1 MLDVR
6 RLRLLRELAL
16 RGTIVAVAEAL
27 AFTPSAVSQQLSALE
42 REAGVPLL
50 ERTGRRVTLTPA
62 GHRLVLHTEAVL
74 ERLELAAAE
83 LVDAR
88 QGLAGPLRI
97 GTFPT
102 AARAILPAALV
113 ALAGDHPRLE
123 PMVSEVD
130 PAVVANALRAGELDV
145 ALVHDYDFVPAL
157 DEPGLATEPLCA
169 EAMYLASTA
178 AHAAA
183 AADGAVTQ
191 GAPRPAPGP
200 SPDPDAGLG
209 LAHVPGPS
217 PAPGHGPGLAPGRT
231 SPGRPDGAAP
241 AAARA
246 DGTGRTEYTGHANHS
261 HRSGPSLAQWKDALW
276 ITATPGT
283 LCHTMTVRACHAAGF
298 TPRVRHQVD
307 EFATVLALVA
317 AGQGVALVPQLG
329 LVNPPPQVALT
340 PMAMSRRTKIAF
352 RSGAGRHPAVAAVA
366 AALRAAVAQEALAP
380 VGG

>member
-16 RGTIVAVAEAL
+16 RGTIAAVAEAL

-62 GHRLVLHTEAVL
+62 GQRLVPHAEAVL

-113 ALAGDHPRLE
+113 ALADRHPRLE
-123 PMVSEVD
+123 PMLSEVD
-130 PAVVANALRAGELDV
+130 PAAVADALRAGELDV
-145 ALVHDYDFVPAL
+145 ALVHDYDFVPSLA
-157 DEPGLATEPLCA
+157 EPGLATEPLCA
-169 EAMYLASTA
+169 EAMYLASLTPPEYPASVIPPDAPGA
-178 AHAAA
+178 AP
-183 AADGAVTQ
+183 V
-191 GAPRPAPGP
+191 GAPVGARRSTGARAGAAGPGG
-200 SPDPDAGLG
+200 ATGLG
-209 LAHVPGPS
+209 CA
-217 PAPGHGPGLAPGRT
+217 PAREGDDEPGLARW
-231 SPGRPDGAAP
+231 R
-241 AAARA
+241 
-246 DGTGRTEYTGHANHS
+246 
-261 HRSGPSLAQWKDALW
+261 DATW

-283 LCHTMTVRACHAAGF
+283 LCHAMTIRACQAAGF
-298 TPRVRHQVD
+298 APRVRHQVD

-329 LVNPPPQVALT
+329 LVHPPPQVTLV
-340 PMAMSRRTKIAF
+340 PMAMSRRTRIAF

-366 AALRAAVAQEALAP
+366 AALRAVVAEDAPHGHGGPRGALTVDGTGRSTGP
-380 VGG
+380 